1 MIQEIIDKEQIVAE
15 DDAVFSINNAG
26 GGRNVW
32 VVVTPEGGWTCF
44 KFFPATGRIV
54 VTYGGPRVEASD

>member
-1 MIQEIIDKEQIVAE
+1 MIQDIIDKEKIVAE

-32 VVVTPEGGWTCF
+32 VVVTPEGDWTCF
-44 KFFPATGRIV
+44 KYFPATGRIV
-54 VTYGGPRVEASD
+54 VTYGGAWVEAAD